1 VKPLGSPTLN
11 FVLALVAL
19 GALVACDSAGPD
31 ARQEKK
37 APATASAKPASGAKF
52 DFYLL
57 AMTVHAAFCADG
69 HQRKAECRA
78 RGPRPLVIHGLWPE
92 NFTPRTYP
100 HDCPAPRLQLD
111 PLLEQQLQELMPGMA
126 DGLHEHE
133 WREHGG
139 CSDLDDDLYFSRT
152 LDLARE
158 LDAALAAK
166 LTTLAGRETDA
177 AELRGIADLFRPG
190 IGATFTLH
198 CRTLRGYG
206 NTPVLFELRQCVDN
220 DGPGGAPGT
229 LLDCVRVKR
238 RDQGCGK
245 SFLIAEAGR

>member
-1 VKPLGSPTLN
+1 M
-11 FVLALVAL
+11 AL
-19 GALVACDSAGPD
+19 GALTACDSGGP
-31 ARQEKK
+31 AKAPQNEK
-37 APATASAKPASGAKF
+37 APAAAPAKSAPSKFANAPTF

-57 AMTVHAAFCADG
+57 AMTLHPAFCADG
-69 HQRKAECRA
+69 HQRKPECRA

-92 NFTPRTYP
+92 NLAPRTYP

-111 PLLEQQLQELMPGMA
+111 PMLEQQLQELMPGMA

-139 CSDLDDDLYFSRT
+139 CSGLDDDVYFART
-152 LDLARE
+152 LELARE
-158 LDAALAAK
+158 LDAALAAR

-177 AELRGIADLFRPG
+177 AELRGIAELFRPG

-206 NTPVLFELRQCVDN
+206 STPVLYELRQCVDN

-229 LLDCVRVKR
+229 PLDCARVQR

-245 SFLIAEAGR
+245 SFLIAGQGP